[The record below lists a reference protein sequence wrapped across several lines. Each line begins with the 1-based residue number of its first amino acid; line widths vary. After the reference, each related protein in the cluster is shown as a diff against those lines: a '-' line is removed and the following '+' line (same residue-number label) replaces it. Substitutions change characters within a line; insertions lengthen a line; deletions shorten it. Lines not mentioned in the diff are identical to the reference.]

1 MQEPSNELI
10 LFIVLTVLLFMAL
23 GICMVVLMDHKAR
36 IPGGFVSNPFSIIGI
51 HRDHPVISF
60 LTTIILFAIIAS
72 LIFEISVTIAEEFGL
87 LKEEKESELLLQL
100 HEQRFTERMRHFH
113 NVPEVNLVELGKK
126 QACFYCH
133 GDYPHSKKRMIR
145 TLLNM
150 HTQFIGCMT
159 CHTDE
164 KKIPETTYSLSWLNY
179 SGIEV
184 TGPPFGTSI
193 NEKTGLLV
201 KTDDYYSKIVVYGG
215 EGDENRLLEL
225 TEDNTEVQE
234 FTKLVAEGKLSD
246 KDREGLK
253 RRFHMLVNGK
263 GRKCSHCHTEE
274 EKSYIPFR
282 ALGFSDQRI
291 SDLSNL
297 NIVGVVEKYVEFHMP
312 DLMKNDTQI
321 PGEQQQKNDT
331 DKLVSIDEDVNE
343 INVPEKSSSE

>member
-10 LFIVLTVLLFMAL
+10 IFIVLTVLLFMAFGVL
-23 GICMVVLMDHKAR
+23 MVILMDHKAR
-36 IPGGFVSNPFSIIGI
+36 LPGGFVSNPFSIKGM
-51 HRDHPVISF
+51 HRDHPVVAFI
-60 LTTIILFAIIAS
+60 TTIILFAIIAS

-87 LKEEKESELLLQL
+87 LKEEEESELLQQL
-100 HEQRFTERMRHFH
+100 DEQRFTERMRHFH

-133 GDYPHSKKRMIR
+133 GDYPHSKKQMIR

-164 KKIPETTYSLSWLNY
+164 KKIPEATYSLKWLNY

-184 TGPPFGTSI
+184 TGPPFGSSI
-193 NEKTGLLV
+193 DEQTGLLV
-201 KTDDYYSKIVVYGG
+201 KTDDYYSKIVAYGG
-215 EGDENRLLEL
+215 EGEENRLLEL
-225 TEDNTEVQE
+225 TEDNSEVKE
-234 FTKLVAEGKLSD
+234 FAKLAAEGKLSD

-253 RRFHMLVNGK
+253 RRFHAVIRDK
-263 GRKCSHCHTEE
+263 GRKCSRCHTEE

-282 ALGFSDQRI
+282 ELGFSDQRI

-312 DLMKNDTQI
+312 DLMKNDAQKSS
-321 PGEQQQKNDT
+321 EQPLTNDADILIT
-331 DKLVSIDEDVNE
+331 VGKDDNE
-343 INVPEKSSSE
+343 INVLEKSPSE